1 MENPNRTKKEQPK
14 GCSFIVIKF
23 YYFEIILTL
32 PIKLDLH

>member
-14 GCSFIVIKF
+14 GCSFIVITF
-23 YYFEIILTL
+23 YCVEIILSL